1 MKERQENLRGLL
13 REHRKITIWL
23 SVLIFLG
30 VAAVVIMCLT
40 DDGTG
45 YITAGNVQAEQSRI
59 RTDEEAG
66 KEELKE
72 NEGSLAM
79 DSNPLQET
87 EDEGVRQAVEEYYRT
102 LAEHADFVECY
113 NNLCIYTKLGKY
125 QGTYIAFVR
134 YDMKI
139 RDIYT
144 EVPGLGTLY
153 LEQGKDDTYQI
164 VAKTDD
170 KEIQEYVDQIV
181 AHEDVQALMS
191 QIQTDYAN
199 AAASDAMLAEALDD
213 LKEAYES
220 QTSR

>member
-1 MKERQENLRGLL
+1 MKKRQENLRGLL
-13 REHRKITIWL
+13 KEHRKITIWL
-23 SVLIFLG
+23 LVLIFLG

-45 YITAGNVQAEQSRI
+45 YITPGNVQAEQSRI
-59 RTDEEAG
+59 RTDEEE
-66 KEELKE
+66 KEAPKE
-72 NEGSLAM
+72 NEGCLVM
-79 DSNPLQET
+79 DANPLQET
-87 EDEGVRQAVEEYYRT
+87 KDENIRQTVEEYYRT

-125 QGTYIAFVR
+125 RGTYIAFVR

-153 LEQGKDDTYQI
+153 LEQGQSGTYQV

-181 AHEDVQALMS
+181 VHEDVQALMS

>member
-1 MKERQENLRGLL
+1 MKKSQENLRGLL
-13 REHRKITIWL
+13 KEHRKITIWL
-23 SVLIFLG
+23 LVLIFLG

-45 YITAGNVQAEQSRI
+45 YITPGNVQAEQNRI
-59 RTDEEAG
+59 RTDEEE
-66 KEELKE
+66 KEALKE
-72 NEGSLAM
+72 NEGCLAM
-79 DSNPLQET
+79 DTNPLEET
-87 EDEGVRQAVEEYYRT
+87 EDKDIRQVVEDYYRT

-153 LEQGKDDTYQI
+153 LEQGQSGAYQ
-164 VAKTDD
+164 VVSKTDD

-181 AHEDVQALMS
+181 VHEDVQALMS

-220 QTSR
+220 QTNR

>member
-1 MKERQENLRGLL
+1 MKKRQENLRGLL
-13 REHRKITIWL
+13 KEHRKITIWL
-23 SVLIFLG
+23 SVLISLG
-30 VAAVVIMCLT
+30 VVAVVIMCLT

-45 YITAGNVQAEQSRI
+45 YITPGNVQAEQNRI
-59 RTDEEAG
+59 RTDEEAE
-66 KEELKE
+66 KKALKE
-72 NEGSLAM
+72 NEGCLAM
-79 DSNPLQET
+79 ETNPLEET
-87 EDEGVRQAVEEYYRT
+87 KDKDIRQAVEEYYRT

-153 LEQGKDDTYQI
+153 LEQGQSGAYQV

-181 AHEDVQALMS
+181 VHEDVQALMS

-220 QTSR
+220 QTNR